1 MITLSMLLATG
12 LAAAPLDDAVD
23 QVREARRLAGLD
35 QTAYPQSPYMTPAE
49 LPATVEVE
57 TCWQGFND
65 YYYFALVDGKIWYK
79 PRHKRPAGSPEWR
92 TELPWKPFGLNA
104 GLPYRLANKQ
114 AEDKDPT
121 FADGLRNRFVEER
134 HFETAD
140 QADAGAFLDPADW
153 DAAGTWTHDESPV
166 FSQDFAQVSSILCMT
181 ADDDELAVLGDNRQM
196 FYRRKV
202 ANLFVSTEWYD
213 GWGQNKDLPVWFPD
227 HLTDHRGWSIGRIT
241 AFGAGYKE
249 GPDDRIF
256 EWGPAAVSM
265 ETMVWLSP
273 NGRVIYYLD
282 SGTPPVVEHFVE
294 APFRG
299 RWRGEGIDSSAS
311 TIALIDRFGA
321 VYTKIA
327 DFDLLGSTP
336 THPYCYFDECDD
348 EVYYPPGDIRSGM
361 SDIRLPAEDWRVHRP
376 ILPPEAWHEH
386 TWLSDRVTV
395 VQTGKGNAAREL
407 RVLGSFEGVI
417 GTFHKAITADAWQF
431 RPAPPGDKGFEGLT
445 PLTELTAYS
454 DPAQLAALHGAEPP
468 LDRELEGLIQVE
480 DKVLGFRVLD
490 YNPMAS
496 PWHIEISAG
505 ETTVPLALHVVQAW
519 NKFMSPPHGH
529 HDQDV
534 LTWETTL
541 AFDWVEVMR
550 ALGSAGGTLEGVAL
564 RQLLE
569 SARNVPF
576 SLLVNAT
583 DHGLELR
590 SKKAR
595 DTGRLHA
602 VALRPEEAE
611 QPAGVQDLHDRFWAQ
626 QRGHMGWLD
635 EVEALKASPP
645 GRCDAAGASWAGRVL
660 ELEARS
666 QADLQAIRKVRREAR
681 RFTRVT
687 LLSSGFL
694 YLFQLKTL
702 DAALDASRESRGAE
716 VRPNELRFNV
726 ITGITG
732 RIPFLSRNVWHLE
745 TRRLDVVRE
754 ERAALEQALAP
765 LLETVDGLGCG

>member
-1 MITLSMLLATG
+1 MTILALLLAVG
-12 LAAAPLDDAVD
+12 QAAPLDVAVE
-23 QVREARRLAGLD
+23 QVRETQRLVALD
-35 QTAYPQSPYMTPAE
+35 QTAYPASPYATPAE

-92 TELPWKPFGLNA
+92 TDLPWKPFGLND
-104 GLPYRLANKQ
+104 GLPYRLANKK
-114 AEDKDPT
+114 AEDLDTT
-121 FADGLRNRFVEER
+121 FADGMRNRFVEEL
-134 HFETAD
+134 HFETAQQSD
-140 QADAGAFLDPADW
+140 VESFLTPADW
-153 DAAGTWTHDESPV
+153 EASGAWPHDEPLALS
-166 FSQDFAQVSSILCMT
+166 SDFPQVSSILCMT

-213 GWGQNKDLPVWFPD
+213 GWGQSKDLPVWFPE

-299 RWRGEGIDSSAS
+299 QWRGEGIDSSAS

-336 THPYCYFDECDD
+336 THPYCYFDDCDD

-361 SDIRLPAEDWRVHRP
+361 SDIRLPAEDWRIHDP
-376 ILPPEAWHEH
+376 ILPPDAWHEH

-407 RVLGSFEGVI
+407 RVLGSLEGSI
-417 GTFHKAITADAWQF
+417 GTFHKAVHESTWLF
-431 RPAPPGDKGFEGLT
+431 RPAPAGDKGFEGLT
-445 PLTELTAYS
+445 PLTELQAYS
-454 DPAQLAALHGAEPP
+454 DPAQLAALHGDEPT
-468 LDRELEGLIQVE
+468 LDRELVGLVQVE
-480 DKVLGFRVLD
+480 DKVLGLRVLD

-496 PWHIEISAG
+496 PWHVEVSAG
-505 ETTVPLALHVVQAW
+505 DTVVPLELHVVQAW

-529 HDQDV
+529 HDVDV

-550 ALGSAGGTLEGVAL
+550 ALGGAGGTQEGVAL

-576 SLLVNAT
+576 GLLVNAT
-583 DHGLELR
+583 EHGLELR

-602 VALRPEEAE
+602 VALRPADAE
-611 QPAGVQDLHDRFWAQ
+611 RMSGLADLHTRFWGQ

-635 EVEALKASPP
+635 EVEALKASLP
-645 GRCDAAGASWAGRVL
+645 GSCDATGASWAGRVL
-660 ELEARS
+660 ELEARAA
-666 QADLQAIRKVRREAR
+666 ADLKAIREVRREAR

-687 LLSSGFL
+687 LFSSGFL

-702 DAALDASRESRGAE
+702 DAALDATRESRGAE

-726 ITGITG
+726 ITGITS
-732 RIPFLSRNVWHLE
+732 RIPFLSRNVWQLE
-745 TRRLDVVRE
+745 TRRLDVVKDE
-754 ERAALEQALAP
+754 HAATVEALAP
-765 LLETVDGLGCG
+765 LLDHVGSLGCG